1 MTGPSAMILLF
12 QLQNTAALP
21 CDGRPVGARVIAG
34 LRGTGPGTG
43 GTRSY
48 DDRQLAVLPPSE
60 DSKSEN
66 VVTS

>member
-1 MTGPSAMILLF
+1 MILLF

-21 CDGRPVGARVIAG
+21 RDGRPVGARVIAG

-43 GTRSY
+43 GRALSY

-66 VVTS
+66 AVTS